1 MTAKAATMHPYAA
14 IEHRVL
20 DSPAY
25 AALTFSAR
33 SLLTMLARQLTKS
46 NNGRLQATYKYLQP
60 YGFDSDNTISRGIN
74 DLIAAGMIYRTRFGG
89 FHQGPSLYAVTWLPI
104 GSQRDGLFLA
114 GFKACAWRDW
124 QPAESKNTPPKLRT
138 VSRKNEERTIATAAK
153 NAVVPTP
160 KTADYEFVPV
170 VEEMATTAADGLAV
184 VMPLQFRRSSMIS
197 YEQGTHKSFVSVLGY
212 EVSL

>member
-1 MTAKAATMHPYAA
+1 MTAKTATMHPYAA

-33 SLLTMLARQLTKS
+33 SLLTMLTRQLTKS
-46 NNGRLQATYKYLQP
+46 NNGRLQATYKHLQR
-60 YGFDSDNTISRGIN
+60 YGFDSDNTISRGIK
-74 DLIAAGMIYRTRFGG
+74 DLIAAGLIYRTRCGG

-124 QPAESKNTPPKLRT
+124 QPDENKTPPQNCVLLAAKMRNGQLPQPQKMRLYPPPKLRT
-138 VSRKNEERTIATAAK
+138 MN
-153 NAVVPTP
+153 
-160 KTADYEFVPV
+160 
-170 VEEMATTAADGLAV
+170 LC
-184 VMPLQFRRSSMIS
+184 Q
-197 YEQGTHKSFVSVLGY
+197 
-212 EVSL
+212 

>member
-1 MTAKAATMHPYAA
+1 MTAKTTTMHPYAA

-25 AALTFSAR
+25 AATTFSAR
-33 SLLTMLARQLTKS
+33 SLLTMLTRQLTKS

-74 DLIAAGMIYRTRFGG
+74 DLIAAGLIYRTRCGG

-138 VSRKNEERTIATAAK
+138 VSRKNEERTMSTAAK
-153 NAVVPTP
+153 NAVGPPP
-160 KTADYEFVPV
+160 KTAYYEFVPV

-197 YEQGTHKSFVSVLGY
+197 YEQGTQKSFVSILGN

>member
-1 MTAKAATMHPYAA
+1 MTAKTATMHPYAA

-138 VSRKNEERTIATAAK
+138 VSRKNEERTMATAAK
-153 NAVVPTP
+153 NAVGPPP

-197 YEQGTHKSFVSVLGY
+197 YEQGTQKNFVSVLGN

>member
-1 MTAKAATMHPYAA
+1 MTAKTATMHPYAA

-33 SLLTMLARQLTKS
+33 SLLTMLTRQLTKS
-46 NNGRLQATYKYLQP
+46 NNGRLQATYKHLQR
-60 YGFDSDNTISRGIN
+60 YGFDSDNTISRGIK
-74 DLIAAGMIYRTRFGG
+74 DLIAAGLIYRTRCGG

-124 QPAESKNTPPKLRT
+124 QPDENKTPPPKLRT
-138 VSRKNEERTIATAAK
+138 VSRKNEERTIAAAAK

-170 VEEMATTAADGLAV
+170 VEERATTAADGLAA

-197 YEQGTHKSFVSVLGY
+197 YEQGTQKNFVSVFGN

>member
-1 MTAKAATMHPYAA
+1 MTAKTATMHPYAA

-33 SLLTMLARQLTKS
+33 SLLTMLTRQLTKS
-46 NNGRLQATYKYLQP
+46 NNGRLQATYKHLQR
-60 YGFDSDNTISRGIN
+60 YGFDSDNTISRGIK
-74 DLIAAGMIYRTRFGG
+74 DLIAAGLIYRTRCGG

-124 QPAESKNTPPKLRT
+124 QPDENKTPPPKLRT

-153 NAVVPTP
+153 NAVVSTP

-170 VEEMATTAADGLAV
+170 VEERATTVVGGLAM
-184 VMPLQFRRSSMIS
+184 VMPLQFRR
-197 YEQGTHKSFVSVLGY
+197 
-212 EVSL
+212 

>member
-33 SLLTMLARQLTKS
+33 SLLTMLTRQLTKS

-74 DLIAAGMIYRTRFGG
+74 DLIAAGLIYRTRCGG

-138 VSRKNEERTIATAAK
+138 VSRKNEERTMATAAK
-153 NAVVPTP
+153 NAVGPPP

-170 VEEMATTAADGLAV
+170 VEEMATTAAGGLAV
-184 VMPLQFRRSSMIS
+184 VMPLQFHRSSMI
-197 YEQGTHKSFVSVLGY
+197 YHEQGAQKSFVSLLGNG
-212 EVSL
+212 VSL

>member
-1 MTAKAATMHPYAA
+1 MTTKTTTMHPYAA

-33 SLLTMLARQLTKS
+33 SLLTMLTRQLTKS
-46 NNGRLQATYKYLQP
+46 NNGRLQATYKHLQR
-60 YGFDSDNTISRGIN
+60 YGFDSDNTISRGIK
-74 DLIAAGMIYRTRFGG
+74 DLIAAGLIYRTRCGG

-124 QPAESKNTPPKLRT
+124 QPDENKTPPPKLRT
-138 VSRKNEERTIATAAK
+138 VSRKNEERTIAAAAK

-170 VEEMATTAADGLAV
+170 VEERATTAADGLAA

-197 YEQGTHKSFVSVLGY
+197 YEQGTQKNFVSVFGN